1 MTSPSAASSAE
12 FALNWGTQLALSS
25 LEIPLLIDNAR
36 FDTLLKASDWHAKLA
51 EIINQCM
58 LPEGGLE
65 SAAALASAAGGAAS
79 AASASTRGGGRGRGR
94 GRGRGNRGD
103 APLDTGAA
111 ASSASS
117 ASTSAAA
124 AETDSPA
131 LSREVMERIAE
142 SIYADPS
149 AQKYL
154 DELFLPD
161 PGMRIGSDSVG
172 QLFCDSFGFVA
183 LLNDMAPFFPF
194 DLAEFVI
201 NAEEDEDDEDA
212 GFENEDSGGEAMP
225 SPTPSVAVAS
235 TPAAFDYSLFDDE
248 NLLDEVLE
256 TSS

>member
-58 LPEGGLE
+58 LPEGGLA
-65 SAAALASAAGGAAS
+65 SAAALASAGGAAS

-103 APLDTGAA
+103 APLETGAA

-117 ASTSAAA
+117 ASSSAAA

-161 PGMRIGSDSVG
+161 PGMRIGSDSIV
-172 QLFCDSFGFVA
+172 
-183 LLNDMAPFFPF
+183 
-194 DLAEFVI
+194 
-201 NAEEDEDDEDA
+201 
-212 GFENEDSGGEAMP
+212 
-225 SPTPSVAVAS
+225 
-235 TPAAFDYSLFDDE
+235 
-248 NLLDEVLE
+248 
-256 TSS
+256 

>member
-1 MTSPSAASSAE
+1 VASPSAASSAE

-58 LPEGGLE
+58 LPEGGLA
-65 SAAALASAAGGAAS
+65 SAAALASATGGAAS
-79 AASASTRGGGRGRGR
+79 AASGSTRGGGRGRGR

-103 APLDTGAA
+103 APLETGSA

-117 ASTSAAA
+117 ASASAA

-161 PGMRIGSDSVG
+161 PGKLIGIDSIG
-172 QLFCDSFGFVA
+172 
-183 LLNDMAPFFPF
+183 
-194 DLAEFVI
+194 
-201 NAEEDEDDEDA
+201 
-212 GFENEDSGGEAMP
+212 
-225 SPTPSVAVAS
+225 
-235 TPAAFDYSLFDDE
+235 
-248 NLLDEVLE
+248 
-256 TSS
+256 